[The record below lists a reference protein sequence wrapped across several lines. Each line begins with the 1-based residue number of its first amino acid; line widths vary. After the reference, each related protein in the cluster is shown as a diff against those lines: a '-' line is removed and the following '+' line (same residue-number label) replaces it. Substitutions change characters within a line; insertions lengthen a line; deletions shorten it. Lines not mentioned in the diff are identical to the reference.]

1 MRNMKTNQIAI
12 FLFLIFFPVAGA
24 LGAYFAITELTAE
37 EIKIPSEPG
46 THFYVNYVKNE
57 NEMIADKPAVYR
69 VMLENRE
76 GLKVDY
82 GLKVLLDGKEIHNQ
96 QIILQ
101 NNDISNE
108 TVSVIPDM
116 KGDYQKLE
124 FMLSKG
130 SEPFRTYVFQIIP
143 STGYGKIYPPSIQ
156 KKEIIDKKV
165 EYPLVENES
174 NESSNYIV
182 EMNGSNI
189 IYKFKSGER
198 LEMAIRDGVVNIGD
212 AVYST
217 VSDGNSIVFIQDMY
231 EKIYP
236 NSLTFLYPI
245 ILSAQNNKLSINET
259 LKFKNGY
266 SVILREIDS
275 RNINREILKIDI
287 SKDSKIVREV
297 ISNGNSP
304 IEYWHLIDD
313 YKKERIMRIIPTSI
327 SSNEITFDITQYGNK
342 KQFLIGNRYEEFQIE
357 TITQDSIVMK
367 NTQPLNLETG
377 KVLSL
382 IKGKIQIKV

>member
-1 MRNMKTNQIAI
+1 MRKIKNSQILI
-12 FLFLIFFPVAGA
+12 FIFLIFLPVAGA
-24 LGAYFAITELTAE
+24 MGTYFAITKLTEE
-37 EIKIPSEPG
+37 EIKLPSEPV
-46 THFYVNYVKNE
+46 THFYVKNE
-57 NEMIADKPAVYR
+57 NEIIDEKPAVYR

-76 GLKVDY
+76 GVKVDY
-82 GLKVLLDGKEIHNQ
+82 GLKVLLDGNEIYNQ

-108 TVSVIPDM
+108 TVSVTPEM

-130 SEPFRTYVFQIIP
+130 VEPFRTYVFQIIP
-143 STGYGKIYPPSIQ
+143 STGNGQFQKITPPSL
-156 KKEIIDKKV
+156 KNKEIIDTKV
-165 EYPLVENES
+165 EYPTVEREGTEGS
-174 NESSNYIV
+174 TYTV

-198 LEMAIRDGVVNIGD
+198 LELTVRDGVVNIGD

-217 VSDGNSIVFIQDMY
+217 VSDENIIVFIQEIY

-245 ILSAQNNKLSINET
+245 ILSTQDNKFSINET

-287 SKDSKIVREV
+287 SKDNKIVREI

-304 IEYWHLIDD
+304 IEYWHTIDD

-342 KQFLIGNRYEEFQIE
+342 KQFMIGNRYEEFKIE
-357 TITQDSIVMK
+357 DITQDSMIMK
-367 NTQPLNLETG
+367 NTLPLNLEAG